1 MKFNQRERVH
11 NKLTPDTRSS
21 LSLNDR
27 CRGCRLRACKS
38 RRKGRRRSGQD
49 ITLLTVVT
57 SLEIL
62 PPPAS
67 LRLSADR
74 TALFTRHFCIGPD
87 RLYIARLLFCSPL
100 FKHNYSS
107 VLSALCSCLLCDTR
121 GITNSIH
128 HYFFF
133 FFEWENWTLSILFPP
148 FLIIQIMKKSSSAP
162 FLLFLTMLVCYLFIC
177 NFYLIEHFFHQY
189 LHSLLCL
196 VWFFNAGFLI

>member
-133 FFEWENWTLSILFPP
+133 RVRELNFIDFIPAFFNNTNNEKILLCPFFTFFNNACLLPFYLQFLFDWTFFPP
-148 FLIIQIMKKSSSAP
+148 VFAFVVVFSLI
-162 FLLFLTMLVCYLFIC
+162 F
-177 NFYLIEHFFHQY
+177 
-189 LHSLLCL
+189 
-196 VWFFNAGFLI
+196 